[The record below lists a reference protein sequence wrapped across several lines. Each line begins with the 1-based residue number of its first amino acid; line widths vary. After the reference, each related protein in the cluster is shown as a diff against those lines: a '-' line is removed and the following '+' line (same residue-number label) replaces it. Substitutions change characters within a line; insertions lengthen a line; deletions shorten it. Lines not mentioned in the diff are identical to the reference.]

1 MRLSAASY
9 TDFMAKEVTLRRSLP
24 ARRRWV
30 FEKNT
35 MGFPGALRE
44 RIPDHATSIGR
55 VLNYQRSTR

>member
-24 ARRRWV
+24 ERRRWV
-30 FEKNT
+30 FEKNA
-35 MGFPGALRE
+35 MGFSPALRE

-55 VLNYQRSTR
+55 VLN